1 MKGRGLKGFFAR
13 SLDGLV
19 HAAAVLGIALLL
31 VQAAW
36 INYGVV
42 ARYVFASPD
51 RSVTEATSLMLV
63 ALAFLGLP
71 LALRADAIPKVTFLI
86 EALPPR
92 GRWLVQLANAAL
104 IVLVGLF
111 FSYMS
116 ALATVRTF
124 SSGVK
129 SAVVGWPEYLVW
141 GTVAFSI
148 LLFTVAAVRQ
158 LVALAAARPA

>member
-1 MKGRGLKGFFAR
+1 MRSLFGT
-13 SLDGLV
+13 SLDGLIRL
-19 HAAAVLGIALLL
+19 AAVLGIALLL
-31 VQAAW
+31 AQTAW
-36 INYGVV
+36 INYGVL

-86 EALPPR
+86 DALPAR
-92 GRWLVQLANAAL
+92 ARWLVQLLNALL

-116 ALATVRTF
+116 ASAALRTF
-124 SSGVK
+124 KSGIK
-129 SAVVGWPEYLVW
+129 SEVVGWPEYMVW

-148 LLFTVAAVRQ
+148 LLFTVTAVRQ